1 MGIGANPLGIWTL
14 VSTLMP
20 LVTSRVVERPAN
32 GGGAVLGAFGSRA
45 RRKAYGSQRK
55 NHDEERPEHPKTVVY

>member
-32 GGGAVLGAFGSRA
+32 GGGAVLGALAAEHDA
-45 RRKAYGSQRK
+45 RLTAANARITMRKDLSIQKR
-55 NHDEERPEHPKTVVY
+55 